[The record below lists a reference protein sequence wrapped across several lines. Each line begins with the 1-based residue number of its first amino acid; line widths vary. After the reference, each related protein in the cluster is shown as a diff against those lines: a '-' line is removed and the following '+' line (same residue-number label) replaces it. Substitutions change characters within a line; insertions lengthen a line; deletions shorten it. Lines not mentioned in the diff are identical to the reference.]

1 MGTLLANDNEKLRA
15 RLRLR
20 PSLSPLTISMPLTIE
35 RCYQANSHFFLKVDK
50 SIRNE
55 IIWSF
60 KDKGLLEILLDELK
74 THVNSI
80 KGRN

>member
-1 MGTLLANDNEKLRA
+1 MGTLLAKDNEKLRA

-20 PSLSPLTISMPLTIE
+20 PFLSPLTVSMPLIIE
-35 RCYQANSHFFLKVDK
+35 RSYQANSHFFLKANE

-60 KDKGLLEILLDELK
+60 KDKGLLEIQLDELK

>member
-1 MGTLLANDNEKLRA
+1 MGTLLAKDNEKLRA

-20 PSLSPLTISMPLTIE
+20 PSLSPLTVSMALTIE
-35 RCYQANSHFFLKVDK
+35 RSYQANSHFFLKADK

-60 KDKGLLEILLDELK
+60 KDKGLLEIQLDELK